1 MMKFFLPLS
10 IFLGVVFTTA
20 QVGVNTQNPQGI
32 FHIDGAR
39 NNPNSGSPTILQQN
53 DDIVATSTGKLG
65 VGTITPI
72 TKVDTRPNPGNVTP
86 GEGPIAF
93 GETVMAASS
102 AGAGAMRYSTLSGG
116 LLEYSNGIVWNTLT
130 SSVQNSIIIATKQT
144 AQSINDSSVVNIT
157 QWSES
162 VDLNND
168 FDPSTG
174 VFTAPRN
181 GNYQVSFSFT
191 LDNITG
197 NYITASWI
205 EAIIALSDGTRRVSS
220 IPVPVQTNGY
230 AGANVSFAV
239 RLNAGQ
245 TIRPTIYQRSGSQKS
260 LRITQDGFNNFSV
273 VEL

>member
-1 MMKFFLPLS
+1 MKFFLPLS

-220 IPVPVQTNGY
+220 IPVPVQTNVY